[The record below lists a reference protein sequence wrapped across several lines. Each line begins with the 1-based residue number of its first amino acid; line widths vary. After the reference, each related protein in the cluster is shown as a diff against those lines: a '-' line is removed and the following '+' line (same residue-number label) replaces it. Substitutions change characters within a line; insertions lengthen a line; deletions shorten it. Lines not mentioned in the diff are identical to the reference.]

1 MKVGDLVTL
10 SAYGKSIKWLRKS
23 VGERIGIIFEYGDTQ
38 RRTEYLVKFT
48 DGTSERFY
56 RKEIKHAK

>member
-1 MKVGDLVTL
+1 MKVGDLITL
-10 SAYGKSIKWLRKS
+10 SAYGKSIKWLDKS
-23 VGERIGIIFEYGDTQ
+23 AGNKIGIIFEHGDPH